1 VTSTN
6 VVARG
11 ARRGRAVLRSRLYY
25 GLLWNVLLRSRAKAR
40 HRACVAGAEH
50 TDSHTYTAFHRS
62 PPQLA
67 ALTGPVVDHVMA
79 SGRSEVSIL
88 VLAASNGAE
97 AYTIASELIARRPEL
112 AFTIAASDLHEE
124 TVAKAVGATYTLDEI
139 AQGQDVPAEFIERT
153 FDRVGDAYVVKEH
166 IRSRVTFTQADLL
179 DPGLNEQ
186 FEPADIVLAQNV
198 LFHMPPDVAHRAFAN
213 VIGLL
218 RPGAVLLIEGM
229 DLDQR
234 VALTRAAGLE
244 PMRLR
249 TRQIH
254 RYARRHLAPNWWDY
268 YYGCE
273 PYFAL
278 ARDRS
283 RRYGTIFVDANQSE
297 RATASAIATQRSTQE
312 WSTRSGV
319 SSSTW

>member
-1 VTSTN
+1 MTSTN
-6 VVARG
+6 VVVRG
-11 ARRGRAVLRSRLYY
+11 ARRARAILRSRLYY

-40 HRACVAGAEH
+40 HRACVAAADH
-50 TDSHTYTAFHRS
+50 SDAHTYTAFYRS

-67 ALTGPVVDHVMA
+67 ALTGPVVDHVTA
-79 SGRSEVSIL
+79 SGRDEVSIL
-88 VLAASNGAE
+88 ILAASNGAE

-112 AFTIAASDLHEE
+112 AFSITASDLHEA
-124 TVAKAVGATYTLDEI
+124 TVAQGIAACYTLEEI
-139 AQGQDVPAEFIERT
+139 TQGQDVPAEFIERT
-153 FDRVGDAYVVKEH
+153 FDRIGDLYRVKEH
-166 IRSRVTFTQADLL
+166 IRSHVTFVQADLL
-179 DPGLNEQ
+179 DPALNEQ
-186 FEPADIVLAQNV
+186 FDPADIVLAQNV
-198 LFHMPPDVAHRAFAN
+198 LFHMPADLARRAFAN
-213 VIGLL
+213 IIGLL

-234 VALTRAAGLE
+234 VELTRAAGLE
-244 PMRLR
+244 PMRLQ

-254 RYARRHLAPNWWDY
+254 RYARRHLAANWWDY